1 MDAQVNWQPS
11 QKLTFPD
18 PKGGNVNCRILETLH
33 PGASRARVCNAIA
46 LNLGALVFTAAVV
59 VSSSSCNLVAYLSS
73 ERLCFASGRGRR
85 ERECV
90 EMCNRGVGRAS
101 RLVCPLFLLFLLR
114 LFIALLNL
122 FVSPFLAAKAAAEAR
137 PEEEEE
143 SGGAAVGREKQ
154 P

>member
-1 MDAQVNWQPS
+1 M
-11 QKLTFPD
+11 
-18 PKGGNVNCRILETLH
+18 
-33 PGASRARVCNAIA
+33 
-46 LNLGALVFTAAVV
+46 
-59 VSSSSCNLVAYLSS
+59 
-73 ERLCFASGRGRR
+73 
-85 ERECV
+85 
-90 EMCNRGVGRAS
+90 
-101 RLVCPLFLLFLLR
+101 VCPLLLLFLLR